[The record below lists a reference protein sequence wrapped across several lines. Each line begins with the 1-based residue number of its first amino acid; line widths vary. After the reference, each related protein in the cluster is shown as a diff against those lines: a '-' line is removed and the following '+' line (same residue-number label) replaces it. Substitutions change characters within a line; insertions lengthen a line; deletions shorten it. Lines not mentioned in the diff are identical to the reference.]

1 MGIGAR
7 LKEIIDDR
15 GTNVNQIAKQ
25 TDTSPMT
32 IYSIIKRDNTKVD
45 IEILLKICKVL
56 NVSVEDIYQPNFKI
70 DNDNNMNI
78 SKATQPTSENNLSE
92 DETELINL
100 FRKLTYKDKQRYIGR
115 IEETINAYT
124 PEQKEETA

>member
-45 IEILLKICKVL
+45 IEILLKICKAL
-56 NVSVEDIYQPNFKI
+56 NVSVEDIYQPNFKA
-70 DNDNNMNI
+70 NSNANI
-78 SKATQPTSENNLSE
+78 SKTTQTTSEDTITPHE
-92 DETELINL
+92 RELINAYREQPESVQAMICKML
-100 FRKLTYKDKQRYIGR
+100 DVDYPVS
-115 IEETINAYT
+115 ETQAKKIV
-124 PEQKEETA
+124 

>member
-15 GTNVNQIAKQ
+15 GTNVNQISKQ
-25 TDTSPMT
+25 TDISPMT

-56 NVSVEDIYQPNFKI
+56 NVSVEDIYQPNFKFNSNI
-70 DNDNNMNI
+70 NNF
-78 SKATQPTSENNLSE
+78 E
-92 DETELINL
+92 D
-100 FRKLTYKDKQRYIGR
+100 KLTQHERDIITAYREQPESVQIAICKMLDVDY
-115 IEETINAYT
+115 TISEA
-124 PEQKEETA
+124 QAKKIV